1 MIIDRGVLNS
11 FRTRYAMKQEERSNF
26 REKVELKKSGIGNV
40 QFKQFE
46 AKVANELV
54 DKFNTRDLVFY
65 FRKISIEAGK
75 KYCIANMV
83 KDMAIMKRLKQTY
96 SNDDIILMIDFLFS
110 EDNDYLDRPTV
121 NILGSSWVNTIYK
134 DSVDWAEGNY
144 VPHKKRVKSGKRST
158 QLSEREYSKESEDV
172 NINIGEW

>member
-96 SNDDIILMIDFLFS
+96 SNDDIILMIDLLTMS
-110 EDNDYLDRPTV
+110 IDRTHFQIQYFIP
-121 NILGSSWVNTIYK
+121 L
-134 DSVDWAEGNY
+134 
-144 VPHKKRVKSGKRST
+144 RVK
-158 QLSEREYSKESEDV
+158 Q
-172 NINIGEW
+172 